1 MKNLTLLY
9 ALLCVATVGY
19 AQKPF
24 PLNARG
30 EVTDNSLDKIIKSR
44 GYDVV
49 SAFDTVWK
57 KPVLIYAEYVK
68 DGKFG
73 IIDHTGKEITK
84 PIYDEIKGLD
94 RNITPN
100 LFAYPAHYTVK
111 ENGKYGMITRTG
123 KVLIPS
129 VHKYLYYRT
138 KDSLV
143 EVTEEGEE
151 YTMNLKGKRINAKP
165 EYEEQQPQY
174 DRRPDKVLSP
184 DGKTYSLYDAY
195 SRKESVVP
203 NLGTVVQNLVDA
215 EVFKDANGKTGLYH
229 VGQKKLV
236 IPFEY
241 EEIKYGF
248 KGYFQVKKDKKW
260 GVMDSIGAV
269 TIPLQYEYIGLTS
282 AGYSGYADKK
292 YTMYGE
298 NGQKLSDLSFDKYS
312 YLGAKGMILSVDGK
326 YGLMGKDGKI
336 LAPFE
341 HDEMTVPEDHDLPF
355 TIIVA
360 RKNGKLGVLDFSGKI
375 WSDFKYDMV
384 LPESLL
390 FSDSHSMTP
399 VFNGYAN
406 QPNRFHF
413 VQVGKFYGIVDNEF
427 KTIIEPTYDY
437 FLKSPDRSVLFAK
450 KNGKWG
456 LIDLKGKAIIPL
468 EYDYKPEY
476 KDGNYQLSK
485 DRKIGLVNR
494 DGKILLPFGDLRDLD
509 SDFIYKGLWRMTDYQ
524 NRTFF
529 FLDYAGRK
537 SAIQQ
542 LPQRR

>member
-1 MKNLTLLY
+1 MRNFKLAFAFLL
-9 ALLCVATVGY
+9 AVSSH

-24 PLNARG
+24 PLNGRG
-30 EVTDNSLDKIIKSR
+30 EVTDNSLDKIMKTR

-84 PIYDEIKGLD
+84 PIYDEIVGLN
-94 RNITPN
+94 RRITPN

-111 ENGKYGMITRTG
+111 ENGKYGMITRAG

-151 YTMNLKGKRINAKP
+151 YTMNLKGKRVKAKP

-184 DGKTYSLYDAY
+184 DGKTYKLYDAY
-195 SRKESVVP
+195 RQKESVVP
-203 NLGTVVQNLVDA
+203 NLGEVVQNLVDA
-215 EVFKDANGKTGLYH
+215 VVFKDANGKQGLYH
-229 VGQKKLV
+229 VNQKKLV
-236 IPFEY
+236 LPFEY

-248 KGYFQVKKDKKW
+248 KGYFMAKKDKKW
-260 GVMDSIGAV
+260 GLMDSIGQV
-269 TIPLQYEYIGLTS
+269 KIPLQYEYIGLTS
-282 AGYSGYADKK
+282 AGLSGYADKK
-292 YTMYGE
+292 YTLYSQNGE
-298 NGQKLSDLSFDKYS
+298 KLSDLSFDKYH
-312 YLGAKGMILSVDGK
+312 YMGAKGMILSVNGK
-326 YGLMGKDGKI
+326 FGLMATDGRI

-341 HDEMTVPEDHDLPF
+341 YDDMTVPEDHDLPF
-355 TIIVA
+355 SIVVTN
-360 RKNGKLGVLDFSGKI
+360 KNGKLGAIDFNGKI
-375 WSDFKYDMV
+375 WCEPKYDMI

-390 FSDSHSMTP
+390 FSDSRSMTP
-399 VFNGYAN
+399 VFNGYTN
-406 QPNRFHF
+406 LPNRFHF
-413 VQVGKFYGIVDNEF
+413 VQVGKFYGTVDNEF

-437 FLKSPDRSVLFAK
+437 FLKSPDRAVMFAQ

-456 LIDLKGKAIIPL
+456 IIDPQGKVIIPL

-476 KDGNYQLSK
+476 KDGNYLVSK
-485 DRKIGLVNR
+485 DRKTAIVNR
-494 DGKILLPFGDLRDLD
+494 DGKILVPFGNPRGMD
-509 SDFIYKGLWRMTDYQ
+509 SELIYKGLWKMTDYQ

-529 FLDYAGRK
+529 YLDCAGRT

-542 LPQRR
+542 LPARR

>member
-1 MKNLTLLY
+1 MRNLTL
-9 ALLCVATVGY
+9 AIAFLLAVPGY
-19 AQKPF
+19 AQKTF
-24 PLNARG
+24 PLNGRG

-84 PIYDEIKGLD
+84 PIYDEIVGLN
-94 RNITPN
+94 RGITPN

-151 YTMNLKGKRINAKP
+151 YTMNLKGKRVEAKP

-215 EVFKDANGKTGLYH
+215 VVFKDANGKTGLYH
-229 VGQKKLV
+229 VRQKKLV

-282 AGYSGYADKK
+282 AGYSAYADKK

-298 NGQKLSDLSFDKYS
+298 NGKKLSDLSFDKYS
-312 YLGAKGMILSVDGK
+312 YLGANGMILSVNGK
-326 YGLMGKDGKI
+326 YGLMGKDGKT

-375 WSDFKYDMV
+375 WSDFTYDMV

-390 FSDSHSMTP
+390 FSDSRTMTP

-413 VQVGKFYGIVDNEF
+413 VQVGQHYGIVDNEF

-437 FLKSPDRSVLFAK
+437 FLKSPDRSVLLAK
-450 KNGKWG
+450 KKGKWG
-456 LIDLKGKAIIPL
+456 MIDLSEKVIIPF
-468 EYDYKPEY
+468 EYDYQPEY

-485 DRKIGLVNR
+485 DRKIGIVNR
-494 DGKILLPFGDLRDLD
+494 DGKPLLPFGGTRDLD

-524 NRTFF
+524 DRTFF

-537 SAIQQ
+537 SAVQQ